1 MQRRGKESLKLDKE
15 RRSPRYPVETPCRFR
30 KPGQNDWLQ
39 GMIANISKSGI
50 LFRADRE
57 MELQTTLQLNF
68 KLPAEIAGGLGAEVF
83 CMGKVVRT
91 VMPAGNND
99 RLFLGARILASKTSG
114 RSEDETFLQ

>member
-57 MELQTTLQLNF
+57 MELQTTLQMNF
-68 KLPAEIAGGLGAEVF
+68 ELPPEIAGGKGAEVF

-91 VMPAGNND
+91 VMPAAND
-99 RLFLGARILASKTSG
+99 DKLLLAARILASKTSVL
-114 RSEDETFLQ
+114 SEDESLLQ